1 MSARRHGLAIAV
13 LAAISLV
20 WGFNWVV
27 LKIGV
32 RYADPF
38 EFLAWRFA
46 LAAACLFGAAA
57 FLRRPVRLVHAPQVL
72 LIGLLQTTATFAL
85 ATWALKSGAV
95 GKTAVLNYTMPF
107 WVTLLAWPLL
117 GERPSP
123 AQGIALGVGLLGL
136 ALLVHPQEAPGVP
149 EVLALASGVVWGLGV
164 VVTKRLQTRTGIDTL
179 SLLAW
184 QVLLGGAA
192 LALLAVLFPG
202 PPPHWNPQ
210 LVLAIVYNGAL
221 VSALGWFLWFWA
233 LARLDAGLASFGILA
248 VPVLGALFSAAL
260 LGERPS
266 ALEWS
271 GMALII
277 AALALS
283 ARAAVSRAL
292 TGVNARRPK

>member
-1 MSARRHGLAIAV
+1 MSARQHGLALAV

-27 LKIGV
+27 LKVGV

-46 LAAACLFGAAA
+46 LAASCLFGAAA
-57 FLRRPVRLVHAPQVL
+57 VLRRPIRLTHAPQVL

-107 WVTLLAWPLL
+107 WVTLFAWPLL
-117 GERPSP
+117 GERPS
-123 AQGIALGVGLLGL
+123 AGQGL
-136 ALLVHPQEAPGVP
+136 ALGIGLAGLLLLVGPSAAPGLP
-149 EVLALASGVVWGLGV
+149 ELLALASGVVWGLGV
-164 VVTKRLQTRTGIDTL
+164 IATKHLQTRARVDTL
-179 SLLAW
+179 SLIAW
-184 QVLLGGAA
+184 QVLFGGGA
-192 LALLAVLFPG
+192 LAGLAVLVPG
-202 PPPHWNPQ
+202 EPAQWNAA
-210 LVLAIVYNGAL
+210 LVFAIVYNGVL

-233 LARLDAGLASFGILA
+233 LQRLDAGTASFGILA

-266 ALEWS
+266 VPDWA
-271 GMALII
+271 GMALIV
-277 AALALS
+277 AALALA
-283 ARAAVSRAL
+283 ARAALRKPS
-292 TGVNARRPK
+292 

>member
-1 MSARRHGLAIAV
+1 VSARQHGLALAV

-27 LKIGV
+27 LKVGV

-46 LAAACLFGAAA
+46 LAAGCLFGAAA
-57 FLRRPVRLVHAPQVL
+57 LLRRPVRLTHAPQVL

-107 WVTLLAWPLL
+107 WVTLFAWPLL
-117 GERPSP
+117 GERPSLG
-123 AQGIALGVGLLGL
+123 QGVALGIGLAGLL
-136 ALLVHPQEAPGVP
+136 LLIGPSGAPGLP
-149 EVLALASGVVWGLGV
+149 ELLALASGAVWGLGV
-164 VVTKRLQTRTGIDTL
+164 IATKRLQTRARVDTL
-179 SLLAW
+179 SLIAW
-184 QVLLGGAA
+184 QVLLGGSA
-192 LALLAVLFPG
+192 LAGLALVAPG
-202 PPPHWNPQ
+202 EPAQWNAA
-210 LVLAIVYNGAL
+210 LVLAIAYNGVL

-233 LARLDAGLASFGILA
+233 LARLDAGTASFGILA

-266 ALEWS
+266 PFDWA
-271 GMALII
+271 GMALIV
-277 AALALS
+277 AALALA
-283 ARAAVSRAL
+283 ARASM
-292 TGVNARRPK
+292 RRPP

>member
-1 MSARRHGLAIAV
+1 VSARRHGAALAV

-32 RYADPF
+32 RHADPF

-46 LAAACLFGAAA
+46 LASLCLFGAIAI
-57 FLRRPVRLVHAPQVL
+57 LRRPMRLVHAPQVL
-72 LIGLLQTTATFAL
+72 VIGLLQTTATFAL

-123 AQGIALGVGLLGL
+123 AQGVALGVGLLGL
-136 ALLVHPQEAPGVP
+136 LLLIRPVGVP
-149 EVLALASGVVWGLGV
+149 GLPELLALASGVAWALGV
-164 VVTKRLQTRTGIDTL
+164 VVTKRLQSRTGIDTL
-179 SLLAW
+179 SLIAW
-184 QVLLGGAA
+184 QVLLGGTA
-192 LALLAVLFPG
+192 LALLALMFPG
-202 PPPHWNPQ
+202 PRPVWNAE
-210 LVLAIVYNGAL
+210 LVFAIVYNGVL

-266 ALEWS
+266 TLEWG
-271 GMALII
+271 GMALIVV
-277 AALALS
+277 ALGLA
-283 ARAAVSRAL
+283 ARASVRRAS
-292 TGVNARRPK
+292 

>member
-1 MSARRHGLAIAV
+1 V

-32 RYADPF
+32 RHADPF

-57 FLRRPVRLVHAPQVL
+57 LLGRPMRLTHAREVL
-72 LIGLLQTTATFAL
+72 VIGLLQTTATFAL

-107 WVTLLAWPLL
+107 WVTLIAWPLL

-123 AQGIALGVGLLGL
+123 AQGVALAVGALGLL
-136 ALLVHPQEAPGVP
+136 LLLQPIGAPGIP
-149 EVLALASGVVWGLGV
+149 ELLALASGIAWGLGV
-164 VVTKRLQTRTGIDTL
+164 VVTKRLQSRTGIDTL
-179 SLLAW
+179 SLIGWL
-184 QVLLGGAA
+184 VVFGGAA
-192 LALLAVLFPG
+192 LVLLAFAFPG
-202 PPPHWNPQ
+202 PPANWNRE
-210 LVLAIVYNGAL
+210 LVFALVYNGAL

-233 LARLDAGLASFGILA
+233 LARLEAGLASFGILA
-248 VPVLGALFSAAL
+248 VPVLGALFSALL

-266 ALEWS
+266 ATEWG
-271 GMALII
+271 GMALIV
-277 AALALS
+277 LALGLA
-283 ARAAVSRAL
+283 ARAAFQKQS
-292 TGVNARRPK
+292 

>member
-1 MSARRHGLAIAV
+1 VSRRQHGLAAAV

-27 LKIGV
+27 LKVGV
-32 RYADPF
+32 QHADPF

-57 FLRRPVRLVHAPQVL
+57 LLGRPMRLTHAREVL
-72 LIGLLQTTATFAL
+72 VVGLLQTTATFAL

-107 WVTLLAWPLL
+107 WVTLLAWPVL

-123 AQGIALGVGLLGL
+123 AQGVALAVGALGLLLLLQPIGTPGLPELL
-136 ALLVHPQEAPGVP
+136 AV
-149 EVLALASGVVWGLGV
+149 ASGIAWGLGV
-164 VVTKRLQTRTGIDTL
+164 VVTKRLQSRTRIDTL
-179 SLLAW
+179 SLIAW
-184 QVLLGGAA
+184 QILFGGAA
-192 LALLAVLFPG
+192 LALLAFAFPG
-202 PPPHWNPQ
+202 PAADWNRE
-210 LVLAIVYNGAL
+210 LVFALIYNGVL

-248 VPVLGALFSAAL
+248 VPVLGALFSALL

-266 ALEWS
+266 ATEWS
-271 GMALII
+271 GMALIVL
-277 AALALS
+277 ALAL
-283 ARAAVSRAL
+283 AGRAAFQRQ
-292 TGVNARRPK
+292 P

>member
-1 MSARRHGLAIAV
+1 VSRRQHGLAAAM

-27 LKIGV
+27 LKVGV
-32 RYADPF
+32 QHADPF

-57 FLRRPVRLVHAPQVL
+57 LLGRPMRLTHAREVL
-72 LIGLLQTTATFAL
+72 AVGLLQTTATFAL

-107 WVTLLAWPLL
+107 WVTVLAWPVL

-123 AQGIALGVGLLGL
+123 AQGVALAVGALGLLLLLQPIGTPGLPELL
-136 ALLVHPQEAPGVP
+136 AV
-149 EVLALASGVVWGLGV
+149 ASGIAWGLGV
-164 VVTKRLQTRTGIDTL
+164 VVTKRLQSRTRIDTL
-179 SLLAW
+179 SLIAW
-184 QVLLGGAA
+184 QILFGGAA
-192 LALLAVLFPG
+192 LALLAFAFPG
-202 PPPHWNPQ
+202 PAADWNRE
-210 LVLAIVYNGAL
+210 LVFALVYNGVL

-248 VPVLGALFSAAL
+248 VPVLGALFSALL

-266 ALEWS
+266 ATEWS
-271 GMALII
+271 GMALIVL
-277 AALALS
+277 ALAL
-283 ARAAVSRAL
+283 AGRAAFQRQS
-292 TGVNARRPK
+292 

>member
-1 MSARRHGLAIAV
+1 MSRRQHGLAAAV

-32 RYADPF
+32 RHADPF

-57 FLRRPVRLVHAPQVL
+57 LFRRPIRLVHAREVL
-72 LIGLLQTTATFAL
+72 VVGLLQTTATFAL

-107 WVTLLAWPLL
+107 WVTLLAWPVL

-123 AQGIALGVGLLGL
+123 AQGVALGVGAVGLLLLLQPIGTPGIPELL
-136 ALLVHPQEAPGVP
+136 AM
-149 EVLALASGVVWGLGV
+149 ASGVAWGLGV
-164 VVTKRLQTRTGIDTL
+164 VVTKRLQSRTRIDTL
-179 SLLAW
+179 SLIAW
-184 QVLLGGAA
+184 QVLFGGAA
-192 LALLAVLFPG
+192 LVLLALAFPG
-202 PPPHWNPQ
+202 LPADWNPE
-210 LVLAIVYNGAL
+210 LVFALVYNGVL

-248 VPVLGALFSAAL
+248 VPVLGALFSALL

-266 ALEWS
+266 ATEWS
-271 GMALII
+271 GMALIVL
-277 AALALS
+277 ALALA
-283 ARAAVSRAL
+283 ARAAVQRQ
-292 TGVNARRPK
+292 T

>member
-1 MSARRHGLAIAV
+1 VSGRRHGAAVAV
-13 LAAISLV
+13 LAAISLL

-46 LAAACLFGAAA
+46 PAAACLFGAAA
-57 FLRRPVRLVHAPQVL
+57 LLRRPVRLVHAPQVVL
-72 LIGLLQTTATFAL
+72 VGLLQTTATFAL

-107 WVTLLAWPLL
+107 WVTLFAWPLL

-123 AQGIALGVGLLGL
+123 AQGVALGVGLIGV
-136 ALLVHPQEAPGVP
+136 LLLIHPQGAPGVP
-149 EVLALASGVVWGLGV
+149 ELLALASGIAWGLGV
-164 VVTKRLQTRTGIDTL
+164 VVTKRLQSRTRIDTL
-179 SLLAW
+179 SLIAW
-184 QVLLGGAA
+184 QVLMGGAA
-192 LALLAVLFPG
+192 LVLLALLFPG
-202 PPPHWNPQ
+202 PPAAWNAQ
-210 LVLAIVYNGAL
+210 LVFAIVYNGVL

-233 LARLDAGLASFGILA
+233 LARLDAGMASFGILA

-266 ALEWS
+266 ALEWA
-271 GMALII
+271 GMALIV
-277 AALALS
+277 AALALA
-283 ARAAVSRAL
+283 ARAA
-292 TGVNARRPK
+292 RRLQS

>member
-1 MSARRHGLAIAV
+1 VNSRRHGAALAV

-32 RYADPF
+32 RHADPF

-46 LAAACLFGAAA
+46 LASLCLFGAIAI
-57 FLRRPVRLVHAPQVL
+57 LRRPLRLLHAPQVL
-72 LIGLLQTTATFAL
+72 VIGLLQTTATFAL
-85 ATWALKSGAV
+85 ATWALQSGAV

-123 AQGIALGVGLLGL
+123 AQGVALGVGVLGL
-136 ALLVHPQEAPGVP
+136 LLLTRPVGVPGLP
-149 EVLALASGVVWGLGV
+149 EVLALASGIAWALGV
-164 VVTKRLQTRTGIDTL
+164 VVTKRLQSRTGIDTL
-179 SLLAW
+179 SLIAW
-184 QVLLGGAA
+184 QVLLGGLA
-192 LALLAVLFPG
+192 LALLAVMFPG
-202 PPPHWNPQ
+202 PRPTWNAA
-210 LVLAIVYNGAL
+210 LVLAIVYNGVL

-266 ALEWS
+266 ALDWV
-271 GMALII
+271 GMAVIV
-277 AALALS
+277 AALGLA
-283 ARAAVSRAL
+283 ARASL
-292 TGVNARRPK
+292 RRPS

>member
-13 LAAISLV
+13 LAAVSLV

-27 LKIGV
+27 LKVGV

-46 LAAACLFGAAA
+46 LATACLFGAAA
-57 FLRRPVRLVHAPQVL
+57 LLRRPVRLVHAPQVL

-85 ATWALKSGAV
+85 AIWALKSGAV

-107 WVTLLAWPLL
+107 WVTLLAWPIL

-123 AQGIALGVGLLGL
+123 AQGVALGVGLLGL
-136 ALLVHPQEAPGVP
+136 LLLIQPGGAPGWT
-149 EVLALASGVVWGLGV
+149 ELLALASGIAWALGV
-164 VVTKRLQTRTGIDTL
+164 VVTKRLQSRTGIDTL
-179 SLLAW
+179 SLIAW
-184 QVLLGGAA
+184 QVLFGGAA
-192 LALLAVLFPG
+192 LVLLAVMFPG
-202 PPPHWNPQ
+202 PRPTWNAQ
-210 LVLAIVYNGAL
+210 LVFAIVYNGVL
-221 VSALGWFLWFWA
+221 VSALGWFLWFWT

-266 ALEWS
+266 ALDWS
-271 GMALII
+271 GIALIV
-277 AALALS
+277 AALAL
-283 ARAAVSRAL
+283 ATRAGLRRAA
-292 TGVNARRPK
+292 

>member
-1 MSARRHGLAIAV
+1 M

-27 LKIGV
+27 LKVGV
-32 RYADPF
+32 QHADPF

-57 FLRRPVRLVHAPQVL
+57 LLGRPMRLTHAREVL
-72 LIGLLQTTATFAL
+72 AVGLLQTTATFAL

-107 WVTLLAWPLL
+107 WVTVLAWPVL

-123 AQGIALGVGLLGL
+123 AQGVALAVGALGLLLLLQPIGTPGLPELL
-136 ALLVHPQEAPGVP
+136 AV
-149 EVLALASGVVWGLGV
+149 ASGIAWGLGV
-164 VVTKRLQTRTGIDTL
+164 VVTKRLQSRTRIDTL
-179 SLLAW
+179 SLIAW
-184 QVLLGGAA
+184 QVLFGGAA
-192 LALLAVLFPG
+192 LALLAFAFPG
-202 PPPHWNPQ
+202 PAADWNRE
-210 LVLAIVYNGAL
+210 LVFALVYNGVL

-248 VPVLGALFSAAL
+248 VPVLGALFSALL

-266 ALEWS
+266 ATEWS
-271 GMALII
+271 GMALIVL
-277 AALALS
+277 ALALA
-283 ARAAVSRAL
+283 ARAAFQRQS
-292 TGVNARRPK
+292 

>member
-1 MSARRHGLAIAV
+1 VSRRQHGLAAAM

-27 LKIGV
+27 LKVGV
-32 RYADPF
+32 QHADPF

-57 FLRRPVRLVHAPQVL
+57 LLGRPMRLTHAREVL
-72 LIGLLQTTATFAL
+72 AVGLLQTTATFAL

-107 WVTLLAWPLL
+107 WVTVLAWPVL

-123 AQGIALGVGLLGL
+123 AQGVALAVGALGLLLLLQPIGTPGLPELL
-136 ALLVHPQEAPGVP
+136 AV
-149 EVLALASGVVWGLGV
+149 ASGIAWGLGV
-164 VVTKRLQTRTGIDTL
+164 VVTKRLQSRTRIDTL
-179 SLLAW
+179 SLIAW
-184 QVLLGGAA
+184 QILFGGAA
-192 LALLAVLFPG
+192 LALLAFAFPG
-202 PPPHWNPQ
+202 PAANWSRE
-210 LVLAIVYNGAL
+210 LVFALVYNGVL

-248 VPVLGALFSAAL
+248 VPVLGALFSALL

-266 ALEWS
+266 ATEWS
-271 GMALII
+271 GMALIVL
-277 AALALS
+277 ALALA
-283 ARAAVSRAL
+283 ARAAFQRQS
-292 TGVNARRPK
+292 

>member
-1 MSARRHGLAIAV
+1 VSGRRHGAAVAV
-13 LAAISLV
+13 LAAISLL

-57 FLRRPVRLVHAPQVL
+57 LLRRPVRLVHAPQVVL
-72 LIGLLQTTATFAL
+72 VGLLQTTATFAL

-107 WVTLLAWPLL
+107 WVTLFAWPLL

-123 AQGIALGVGLLGL
+123 AQGVALGAGLIGLL
-136 ALLVHPQEAPGVP
+136 LLIHPQGMPGTP
-149 EVLALASGVVWGLGV
+149 EILALASGIAWGLGV
-164 VVTKRLQTRTGIDTL
+164 VVTKRLQSRTRIDTL
-179 SLLAW
+179 SLIAW
-184 QVLLGGAA
+184 QVLMGGAA
-192 LALLAVLFPG
+192 LVLLALLFPG
-202 PPPHWNPQ
+202 PPAAWNAQ
-210 LVLAIVYNGAL
+210 LVFAIVYNGVL

-233 LARLDAGLASFGILA
+233 LARLDAGMASFGILA

-266 ALEWS
+266 ALEWA
-271 GMALII
+271 GMALIV
-277 AALALS
+277 AALALA
-283 ARAAVSRAL
+283 ARAA
-292 TGVNARRPK
+292 RRLQS

>member
-1 MSARRHGLAIAV
+1 MSARRHGAALAV

-27 LKIGV
+27 MKVGV
-32 RYADPF
+32 RHADPF

-46 LAAACLFGAAA
+46 LAAACLFGAIAVLQRP
-57 FLRRPVRLVHAPQVL
+57 LRLAHAPQVL

-117 GERPSP
+117 GERPSA
-123 AQGIALGVGLLGL
+123 AQGAALGVGLLGL
-136 ALLVHPQEAPGVP
+136 LLLIRPTAVPGLP
-149 EVLALASGVVWGLGV
+149 ELLALASGIAWGLGV
-164 VVTKRLQTRTGIDTL
+164 VVTKRLQSRTGVDTL
-179 SLLAW
+179 SLIAW

-192 LALLAVLFPG
+192 LVLLALVFPG
-202 PPPHWNPQ
+202 PPADWSAE
-210 LVLAIVYNGAL
+210 LVFAIAYNGIL

-271 GMALII
+271 GMALIV
-277 AALALS
+277 AALGLA
-283 ARAAVSRAL
+283 ARAAI
-292 TGVNARRPK
+292 RRPS

>member
-1 MSARRHGLAIAV
+1 MNPRRQGAALAV

-32 RYADPF
+32 RHADPF

-46 LAAACLFGAAA
+46 LSAACLFGAAA
-57 FLRRPVRLVHAPQVL
+57 VLGRPMRLTHAPQIL
-72 LIGLLQTTATFAL
+72 LIGFLQTTATFAL

-107 WVTLLAWPLL
+107 WVTLFAWPLL
-117 GERPSP
+117 GERPSA
-123 AQGIALGVGLLGL
+123 AQGVALGVGLAGL
-136 ALLVHPQEAPGVP
+136 LLLIQPASAPGIP
-149 EVLALASGVVWGLGV
+149 ELLALASGIAWGLGV
-164 VVTKRLQTRTGIDTL
+164 VVTKRLQMRARIDTL
-179 SLLAW
+179 ALISW
-184 QVLLGGAA
+184 QVLFGGALLMA
-192 LALLAVLFPG
+192 LALAFPG
-202 PPPHWNPQ
+202 APARWNAE
-210 LVLAIVYNGAL
+210 LVFAIAYNGIL

-266 ALEWS
+266 GLEWA
-271 GMALII
+271 GMALIV
-277 AALALS
+277 AALGLAT
-283 ARAAVSRAL
+283 RAAL
-292 TGVNARRPK
+292 RRPS